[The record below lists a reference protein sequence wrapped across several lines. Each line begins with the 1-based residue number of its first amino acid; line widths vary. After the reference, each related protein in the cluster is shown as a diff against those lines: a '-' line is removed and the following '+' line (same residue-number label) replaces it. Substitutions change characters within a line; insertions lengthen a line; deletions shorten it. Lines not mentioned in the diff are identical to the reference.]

1 MGRKITICFISILLV
16 FLTLAAQT
24 AGDTENKRPDW
35 MNHSQ
40 KNYLK
45 VDGGHWFF
53 GFAEG
58 QVAEDVRTASFK
70 NAQKNHA

>member
-1 MGRKITICFISILLV
+1 MK
-16 FLTLAAQT
+16 
-24 AGDTENKRPDW
+24 
-35 MNHSQ
+35 HSQ

>member
-1 MGRKITICFISILLV
+1 MRRLVTICFISLL
-16 FLTLAAQT
+16 FSFSIFGENTLV
-24 AGDTENKRPDW
+24 ESPKVKPDW
-35 MNHSQ
+35 MKHSQ